1 MVGHENYFTIFGID
15 PGSRNVGVSVFF
27 INPSDLSIARVIP
40 IQICL
45 DKYNNNN
52 CQNSFLHIRLLLLG
66 REIRRLLK
74 AFNPVAIGI
83 ESCFINPGRLGAVIP
98 LASAISVISSAII
111 YNDSN
116 TKLIEYAPSI
126 IKKTIGASPHANK
139 DPILE
144 ALERIEEIN
153 EIINLD
159 LLTEHTIDG
168 IAIGC
173 TLLKEIREKGITC
186 LF

>member
-1 MVGHENYFTIFGID
+1 MVGHEDYFTIFGID
-15 PGSRNVGVSVFF
+15 PGSRNIGVSIFF
-27 INPSDLSIARVIP
+27 INPHDLSIARVIP
-40 IQICL
+40 VQICL
-45 DKYNNNN
+45 DKYNNYNF
-52 CQNSFLHIRLLLLG
+52 QNSLLHIRLLSLAK
-66 REIRRLLK
+66 EINRLLK

-98 LASAISVISSAII
+98 LASALSVISTSII
-111 YNDSN
+111 LHDSN
-116 TKLIEYAPSI
+116 IKLIEYTPSI
-126 IKKTIGASPHANK
+126 IKKTIGADPHANK
-139 DPILE
+139 DPIME

-153 EIINLD
+153 DIINLD